1 MSEQLH
7 NPPVARQGEGG
18 AGFTSL
24 GINPSLLSIIHTSG
38 FSIPSPIQAKAIP
51 VAINGQDV
59 IGIAQ
64 TGTGKTLAFGIPMI
78 QRLAMF
84 KGRGLV
90 IVPTRELAIQV
101 EESLRK
107 IGAKIGMR
115 TAVLIGGENIEKQK
129 RALRTNPHVLVVT
142 PGRLID
148 HMEQR
153 TVNLSDIKI
162 LVLDEADRMLD
173 MGFAPQINKILLTV
187 PKERQ
192 TMLFSATM
200 PGDIVKIAA
209 KHMKLPVRIEVA
221 PSGTA
226 AERVEQ
232 ELFIVEKAKKRSL
245 LATILADFSG
255 TVLVFTRTKFGARQ
269 TCAAVIAMGHTAA
282 EIHSNRSLAQRRQA
296 LEGFKTGKYRIL
308 VATDIAARGI
318 DVKGIGL
325 VINMDLPDNA
335 DDYVHRIGRT
345 GRAGTTGRAMSFATP
360 DQRDDIRAI
369 ERLIRN
375 RLVISKMPDKLIE
388 VAAPAP
394 RGREDRSDV
403 RRNSRPQRFERG
415 RGQGRFVDRGV
426 RTKAVNP
433 RPPFVRREDT
443 FKAPAS
449 TTPDMP
455 RGIFSDDEDAPAYR
469 YEPKSRGSRSRPQS
483 RGSAKSGRK

>member
-1 MSEQLH
+1 MSEQ
-7 NPPVARQGEGG
+7 VQSSSS
-18 AGFTSL
+18 GFTGL
-24 GINPSLLSIIHTSG
+24 GINPSLLSILHAANFVT
-38 FSIPSPIQAKAIP
+38 PSPIQAKAIP
-51 VAINGQDV
+51 VGINGQDV

-90 IVPTRELAIQV
+90 IVPTRELALQV
-101 EESLRK
+101 DESLRR
-107 IGAKIGMR
+107 IGTKIGMR

-129 RALRTNPHVLVVT
+129 RALRTNPHVLIVT

-148 HMEQR
+148 HLEQR
-153 TVNLSDIKI
+153 TINLSDVKI

-173 MGFAPQINKILLTV
+173 MGFAPQINKILAAV

-200 PGDIVKIAA
+200 PQDIVKIATQ
-209 KHMKLPVRIEVA
+209 HMKMPVRVEVA
-221 PSGTA
+221 PAGTA
-226 AERVEQ
+226 SERVEQ
-232 ELFIVEKAKKRSL
+232 ELFIVEKSKKRSL

-255 TVLVFTRTKFGARQ
+255 TVLVFTRTKHGARQ
-269 TCAAVIAMGHTAA
+269 TCKAVIDMGHTAA

-296 LEGFKTGKYRIL
+296 LDGFKSGKYRVL

-335 DDYVHRIGRT
+335 EDYVHRIGRT
-345 GRAGTTGRAMSFATP
+345 GRAGHTGRAISFATP
-360 DQRDDIRAI
+360 DQRDEIRAI

-375 RLVISKMPDKLIE
+375 RLNISKMPEKLIE

-394 RGREDRSDV
+394 RGPRREEHRE
-403 RRNSRPQRFERG
+403 RRGARPQRFERG

-426 RTKAVNP
+426 RTRQVNG

-443 FKAPAS
+443 FKAPGSA
-449 TTPDMP
+449 TPDIP
-455 RGIFSDDEDAPAYR
+455 RSIIADDEDEPAYR
-469 YEPKSRGSRSRPQS
+469 YEPKKRSSRPQS
-483 RGSAKSGRK
+483 RGHNKSGRRR

>member
-1 MSEQLH
+1 MSEQTAT
-7 NPPVARQGEGG
+7 PSS
-18 AGFTSL
+18 GFTGL
-24 GINPSLLSIIHTSG
+24 GINPSLLSILHAANFVT
-38 FSIPSPIQAKAIP
+38 PSPIQAKAIP
-51 VAINGQDV
+51 VGINGQDV

-90 IVPTRELAIQV
+90 IVPTRELALQV
-101 EESLRK
+101 DESLRR
-107 IGAKIGMR
+107 IGTKIGMR

-129 RALRTNPHVLVVT
+129 RTLRTNPHVLIVT

-148 HMEQR
+148 HLEQR
-153 TVNLSDIKI
+153 TVNLSDVKI

-173 MGFAPQINKILLTV
+173 MGFAPQISKILQSV
-187 PKERQ
+187 PRERQ

-200 PGDIVKIAA
+200 PQDIVKIATQ
-209 KHMKLPVRIEVA
+209 HMKTPTRVEVA
-221 PSGTA
+221 PAGTA
-226 AERVEQ
+226 SERVEQ
-232 ELFIVEKAKKRSL
+232 ELFIVEKSKKRSL

-255 TVLVFTRTKFGARQ
+255 TVLVFTRTKHGARQ
-269 TCAAVIAMGHTAA
+269 TCKAVQDMGHTAA
-282 EIHSNRSLAQRRQA
+282 EIHSNRSLSQRRQA
-296 LEGFKTGKYRIL
+296 LDGFKSGKYRVL

-335 DDYVHRIGRT
+335 EDYVHRIGRT
-345 GRAGTTGRAMSFATP
+345 GRAGHIGRAMSFATP
-360 DQRDDIRAI
+360 DQRDEIRAI

-375 RLVISKMPDKLIE
+375 RLNISKMPDKLIE

-394 RGREDRSDV
+394 RGGREDRDD
-403 RRNSRPQRFERG
+403 RRGQRPAMNARG
-415 RGQGRFVDRGV
+415 RGFGRFVDRGV
-426 RTKAVNP
+426 RTKQVNP

-449 TTPDMP
+449 TSSDMP
-455 RGIFSDDEDAPAYR
+455 RGIIVDDEDAPAYR
-469 YEPKSRGSRSRPQS
+469 YEPKSRSSRPQS
-483 RGSAKSGRK
+483 RGHNKSGRRR